1 MPRRP
6 GEALLCSWV
15 EGLLLLSSRGSC
27 AWTMM
32 EREALAALS
41 PAECSMRQA
50 RGGCLRACPAAV
62 FKGSWKIVGSFDV

>member
-50 RGGCLRACPAAV
+50 RGGCSPPQGMSR
-62 FKGSWKIVGSFDV
+62 SSFQRQLENRGLV